1 MARPLRVQYPDAWYH
16 VMNRGRR
23 GEDIFTD
30 DQDYKSFIALLQE
43 TCSMWKIRV
52 AAYCLMSNHY
62 HVLVQTPDGNLDRC
76 MRHINGIYTQR
87 YNRRHHTDGQVF
99 KGRYKAV
106 LVDADNYLLELVR
119 YIHRNPVRAGM
130 VTRLKDYPWSS
141 HKGYLSGE
149 EPWVYSSFVLSVLE
163 KKKSAQLTS
172 YINFV
177 NKEDSKEIKRFF
189 SRKNLPSILGDDGF
203 IETIRERFFRWK
215 PHAEIPETKTLMLR
229 IEEIKDAVSKVYNEP
244 LEALLTSKRGFA
256 NEPRNIA
263 LYLARR
269 YTGKKL
275 EEIGKEFNIDNYS
288 TVSSVICKI
297 DRQIKTNSHL
307 QKKVDQINR
316 KMNKGQKQT

>member
-1 MARPLRVQYPDAWYH
+1 
-16 VMNRGRR
+16 
-23 GEDIFTD
+23 
-30 DQDYKSFIALLQE
+30 
-43 TCSMWKIRV
+43 
-52 AAYCLMSNHY
+52 
-62 HVLVQTPDGNLDRC
+62 
-76 MRHINGIYTQR
+76 
-87 YNRRHHTDGQVF
+87 
-99 KGRYKAV
+99 
-106 LVDADNYLLELVR
+106 
-119 YIHRNPVRAGM
+119 M

-189 SRKNLPSILGDDGF
+189 SRKNLPSILGDDSF

-229 IEEIKDAVSKVYNEP
+229 IEKIKDAVSKVYNAP
-244 LEALLTSKRGFA
+244 LEALLTSKRGFV